1 VGLKDAKSAIALL
14 LTAMM
19 LTSCAGN
26 TGLEGIFSADPNTG
40 LWAGGGS
47 QNQLPPDFPAELRY
61 PNARLVAVDPGT
73 GQAGNSPNLSSPNL
87 SSPNLNNPSP
97 NSLNLNTTGLPPLQR
112 TRWTTEE
119 NRQTVKDFYLEL
131 FRGVGW
137 QLQPESAREGSEVLI
152 ARKGDL
158 QAVVAIAVAA
168 PQVQPADPTGTPTG
182 QATASPSPTGASNQP
197 LLTSLNIQYA
207 RGVSSS
213 VPQPTILGSAQVNP
227 DGAGQPTDPNLVGPT
242 PSVSPSIPLPPA
254 PQQFNDLS
262 KAPQDLQ
269 TYLQDVA
276 QLGVLT
282 NAASPVA
289 GEPATLFSPNQ
300 LIDRR
305 TFARWLVQ
313 VNNRVYRDRPAR
325 QIRLAPTSDTPT
337 FRDVPAT
344 DPDFPYIQGLAQ
356 AGYIPSSL
364 MGNTTST
371 LFRPNATLTREDLL
385 QWKVP
390 VDLRQNLPT
399 ATLDGVKQAWG
410 FKDAN
415 RIAPDSLQ
423 AVLADY
429 ENGDLS
435 NIRRLFGSTLL
446 LQPKKSVTRAEAAA
460 SLWYIGGQGDGFSA
474 QDLLRNE
481 QQARANAS
489 QTGGNQPSAVQP
501 SVAQPTVAQPT
512 IAEPTV
518 AQPSI
523 AQPSI
528 NAPSPAPN

>member
-1 VGLKDAKSAIALL
+1 VGLKGAKPAIALL
-14 LTAMM
+14 LTTMM

-61 PNARLVAVDPGT
+61 PNAKLVAVAPASGT
-73 GQAGNSPNLSSPNL
+73 GQANNSPNLSA
-87 SSPNLNNPSP
+87 PNLNTPNPSSP
-97 NSLNLNTTGLPPLQR
+97 NLNTTGLPPLQR

-158 QAVVAIAVAA
+158 QAVVAIAVEA
-168 PQVQPADPTGTPTG
+168 PQVQPADATGTPAG
-182 QATASPSPTGASNQP
+182 QVTASPSPTGASSQP

-227 DGAGQPTDPNLVGPT
+227 GGTGQPTDPNLVGPT
-242 PSVSPSIPLPPA
+242 PSVSPSIPLPVA
-254 PQQFNDLS
+254 QQFTDLS

-289 GEPATLFSPNQ
+289 GSTATLFSPNQ

-337 FRDVPAT
+337 FRDVPAS

-364 MGNTTST
+364 MGNTSST
-371 LFRPNATLTREDLL
+371 LFHPNATLTREALL

-410 FKDAN
+410 FKDTN

-489 QTGGNQPSAVQP
+489 QTGQPSVAQPSVAQP

-512 IAEPTV
+512 IAEPTI
-518 AQPSI
+518 AQPNI

-528 NAPSPAPN
+528 NAPSPTPN